1 MKNRQSLQLLL
12 LLLPFYITSAT
23 AQKFPAIDKSIMD
36 VAAFPTDYKIS
47 DKLVKVTYSRP
58 LLNGRSLGELA
69 PMERFGEQVL
79 MKQLKLLI
87 C

>member
-1 MKNRQSLQLLL
+1 
-12 LLLPFYITSAT
+12 
-23 AQKFPAIDKSIMD
+23 MD

-69 PMERFGEQVL
+69 LRWKGLENR
-79 MKQLKLLI
+79 